1 MLTIIKDIAQLAGCI
16 TGIAAAAVL
25 LVKPLR
31 EWCVGTGA
39 LRDGQKCLLRH
50 NMLHTYYRHRDARQ
64 IRQYELE
71 DFIYQYK
78 AYKAMHG
85 NSFVDIIYNE
95 VKEWEVVT

>member
-1 MLTIIKDIAQLAGCI
+1 MLTIIKDIAQLAGGI
-16 TGIAAAAVL
+16 TGIAAAFAL
-25 LVKPLR
+25 FCKPLR
-31 EWCVGTGA
+31 EFIIGTSS
-39 LRDGQKCLLRH
+39 LKEGQKCLLRH
-50 NMLHTYYRHRDARQ
+50 NMLHTYYKHHDDRQ

-78 AYKAMHG
+78 AYKAMRG